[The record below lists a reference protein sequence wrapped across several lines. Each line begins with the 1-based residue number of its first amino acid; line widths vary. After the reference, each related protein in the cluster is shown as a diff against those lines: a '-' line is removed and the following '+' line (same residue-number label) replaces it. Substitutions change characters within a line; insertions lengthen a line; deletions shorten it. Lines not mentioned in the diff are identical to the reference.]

1 VSALCPSASGQPPI
15 FGEKKEGAQPTASE
29 LGRTQQ
35 EGGGNLV
42 RYNNKVRIN
51 FFFETV
57 ERERERWGEL
67 SDYEV
72 RAASHILENK
82 REVGA
87 WTN

>member
-1 VSALCPSASGQPPI
+1 VLSVPQPQDRPPI
-15 FGEKKEGAQPTASE
+15 FGEEKEGAQPTASE

-57 ERERERWGEL
+57 ER
-67 SDYEV
+67 
-72 RAASHILENK
+72 
-82 REVGA
+82 
-87 WTN
+87 

>member
-1 VSALCPSASGQPPI
+1 VLSVLRPQDRPPI
-15 FGEKKEGAQPTASE
+15 LGEKKEGAQPSTHSFRTWE
-29 LGRTQQ
+29 DTTGR
-35 EGGGNLV
+35 LV

-57 ERERERWGEL
+57 ERQSERWGEL

-72 RAASHILENK
+72 RAASHILEDK

-87 WTN
+87 WNN